1 MSKTFEVA
9 KYEYTHHV
17 ARPRFWI
24 ALLSVPL
31 GIVLVMLF
39 AAALSLSSMSKL
51 PVGYVDEAN
60 LITKPFTASEKPS
73 LFEPVIPM
81 VPFASAEE
89 ARAAAERGDIQAY
102 FVVPQGYES
111 TFQVKYYFN
120 EPLTSTIRGQIRSL
134 LTENLFTGVNIPNQA
149 RLEAGSLYTLIS
161 LDGTRSTAENEIA
174 KIIVPLVVGM
184 LFVIVV
190 LSSGGYLLQAVVG
203 EKENRTMELMVTFSR
218 SINGWQSGRRSMH
231 RSYPTGNLDSGG
243 YRMSVLCFPRHSRF
257 SANLAGC
264 EIPSPAGSRL
274 STGICDGSRA
284 HGRHWRQC
292 QRFA

>member
-9 KYEYTHHV
+9 DTNTPPRR
-17 ARPRFWI
+17 RPRFWI

-60 LITKPFTASEKPS
+60 LITKPFTAPEKPS

-134 LTENLFTGVNIPNQA
+134 LTENF
-149 RLEAGSLYTLIS
+149 
-161 LDGTRSTAENEIA
+161 
-174 KIIVPLVVGM
+174 
-184 LFVIVV
+184 
-190 LSSGGYLLQAVVG
+190 LQA
-203 EKENRTMELMVTFSR
+203 
-218 SINGWQSGRRSMH
+218 
-231 RSYPTGNLDSGG
+231 
-243 YRMSVLCFPRHSRF
+243 
-257 SANLAGC
+257 
-264 EIPSPAGSRL
+264 
-274 STGICDGSRA
+274 
-284 HGRHWRQC
+284 
-292 QRFA
+292 